1 MRRRS
6 SRGEADHLIYDS
18 GVSVH
23 PLISRAADPVQEA
36 KVHLAAAH
44 RLAVLHQLEE
54 GIDNHF
60 TVTVPGSEDRYLILP
75 FGLHWSEARASD
87 MIVFDESGT
96 TLEGEGVVELSAQCI
111 HAPIHRI
118 CGARVVMHTHQTWAL
133 ALNML
138 KDNRLLPASQTA
150 AFFHGHVA
158 YDDTY
163 NGTADVM
170 EEGERLAR
178 RIGGKQILFMKNH
191 GVLVTG
197 ATVAQAYRRLYKLER
212 VCRAQVLAMSTGKP
226 LEVLSDEI
234 VAQVQAPPVNDR
246 HPRAERERLFFEA
259 MMRILDRELPG
270 YAD

>member
-1 MRRRS
+1 M
-6 SRGEADHLIYDS
+6 
-18 GVSVH
+18 SVH
-23 PLISRAADPVQEA
+23 PLRAVDPVTQA

-44 RLAVLHQLEE
+44 RLAVLHELEE

-60 TVTVPGSEDRYLILP
+60 TVTVPGREGQYLILP
-75 FGLHWSEARASD
+75 FGLHWSEARASG
-87 MIVFDESGT
+87 MIVFDESGK

-118 CGARVVMHTHQTWAL
+118 GGARVVLHTHQTWAV

-138 KDNRLLPASQTA
+138 QDNRVVPASQTA
-150 AFFHGHVA
+150 AFFHGHIA

-163 NGTADVM
+163 AGTADTL
-170 EEGERLAR
+170 EEGARLAR
-178 RIGGKQILFMKNH
+178 VLDGKHTVFMKNH

-197 ATVAQAYRRLYKLER
+197 ETVAQAYRRLYTLER

-226 LEVLSDEI
+226 LQVLSEAI
-234 VAQVQAPPVNDR
+234 VAQVQAPPVDDR
-246 HPRAERERLFFEA
+246 HSRAERERLFFEA
-259 MMRILDRELPG
+259 MMRVLDRELPG

>member
-1 MRRRS
+1 M
-6 SRGEADHLIYDS
+6 
-18 GVSVH
+18 SVH
-23 PLISRAADPVQEA
+23 PLSSARAIDPVLQA
-36 KVHLAAAH
+36 KIHLAAAH
-44 RLAVLHQLEE
+44 RLAVLHELEE

-60 TVTVPGSEDRYLILP
+60 TVTVPGGDDRYLILP

-87 MIVFDESGT
+87 MIVFDETGR

-111 HAPIHRI
+111 HAPVHRI
-118 CGARVVMHTHQTWAL
+118 CGAPVVFHTHQPWAL

-138 KDNRLLPASQTA
+138 KDNRLIPGNQTA
-150 AFFHGHVA
+150 AFFHGDIA

-163 NGTADVM
+163 SGVADTL

-178 RIGGKQILFMKNH
+178 LIGDKHIVFMKNH

-197 ATVAQAYRRLYKLER
+197 DTVAQAYRRLYKLER
-212 VCRAQVLAMSTGKP
+212 VCRTQVLAMSTGRP

-234 VAQVQAPPVNDR
+234 VARVQAPNENDS
-246 HPRAERERLFFEA
+246 HPRGERDRLFFEA
-259 MMRILDRELPG
+259 MARVLDRELPG

>member
-1 MRRRS
+1 M
-6 SRGEADHLIYDS
+6 
-18 GVSVH
+18 SVH
-23 PLISRAADPVQEA
+23 SLITPTAPDPVRQA
-36 KVHLAAAH
+36 KVQLAAAL
-44 RLAVLHQLEE
+44 RLAVFHELDE

-60 TVTVPGSEDRYLILP
+60 TVTVPGQDGRYLILP
-75 FGLHWSEARASD
+75 FGLHWSESRASD
-87 MIVFDESGT
+87 MVVFDESGA

-118 CGARVVMHTHQTWAL
+118 CGTQVVLHTHQTWAV

-163 NGTADVM
+163 AGTADVVD
-170 EEGERLAR
+170 EGERLAR
-178 RIGGKQILFMKNH
+178 VIGDKHVLFMKNH

-197 ATVAQAYRRLYKLER
+197 DTMAQAYRRLYKLER
-212 VCRAQVLAMSTGKP
+212 VCRAQVLAMSTGRP
-226 LEVLSDEI
+226 LEVLSDAI
-234 VAQVQAPPVNDR
+234 VEQVQAIPVDDR
-246 HPRAERERLFFEA
+246 HSRAERERLFFEA
-259 MMRILDRELPG
+259 MMRVLDREMPG